1 MRRLVSRNVRR
12 ETHLVLSELME
23 DLIHPGENLLSARG
37 RLGLLLDLTALT
49 CLTSGRV
56 EVLLF
61 YFNLKNYGGKL
72 AKHYYVI

>member
-1 MRRLVSRNVRR
+1 MRREERGQMA
-12 ETHLVLSELME
+12 HLVLSELME
-23 DLIHPGENLLSARG
+23 DLVHPGENLLSARG
-37 RLGLLLDLTALT
+37 RLGLLLDLTGLT
-49 CLTSGRV
+49 GVTSSRV

>member
-1 MRRLVSRNVRR
+1 MGRLVSRNVRR

-23 DLIHPGENLLSARG
+23 DLINPGENLLSARG
-37 RLGLLLDLTALT
+37 SLRLLLDLAG
-49 CLTSGRV
+49 LTSDRV